1 MTNCLFLRALS
12 GEKTTIPPLWL
23 MRQAGR
29 YLPEY
34 REVRS
39 KAGGFLELCYNPA
52 FATEVTLQPIRR
64 FGFDA
69 AILFSDILVVPHAL
83 GQKVWFAEGEGPKLE
98 ALADAGDL
106 AKLDEELDLERLA
119 PVFETVERVRAALP
133 AETALIGFCGAPWT
147 VASYMLAGKGTPDQ
161 APARLVAYSDPVFLD
176 RLIERLIEA
185 SIVYLNRQIDAG
197 AQVVQVFESFA
208 SALPPGLIEKL
219 SFTPLRRIVAGV
231 KAKHPQAKVILFAR
245 GAGPRLEGLAQSSG
259 ADGIGLD
266 WGVDP
271 RWAAATLN
279 PEVTLQGN
287 LDPLALIAGGEA
299 LRHDVAAIREAMSER
314 PFIFNLGHG
323 IQPQTPVAHVEQLV
337 KLVRS

>member
-161 APARLVAYSDPVFLD
+161 APARLIAYSDPVFLD

>member
-106 AKLDEELDLERLA
+106 AKLDEQLDLERLA

>member
-106 AKLDEELDLERLA
+106 AKLDEELNPERLA